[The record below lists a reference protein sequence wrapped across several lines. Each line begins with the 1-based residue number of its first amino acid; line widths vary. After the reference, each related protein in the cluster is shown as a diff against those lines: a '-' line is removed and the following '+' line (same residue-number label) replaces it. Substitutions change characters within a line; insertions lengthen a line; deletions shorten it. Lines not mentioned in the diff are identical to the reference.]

1 MFSLKIQNFEPRKLA
16 KNLAVNVE
24 KRIQFT
30 GRCTMKVSERE
41 ISRQMKVRKTAAN
54 TIKNFTKKYFQG
66 QQKTGRP
73 SIFSSGNKRFIRK
86 RVSQFP

>member
-30 GRCTMKVSERE
+30 VRCTMKVSERK
-41 ISRQMKVRKTAAN
+41 ISRQMKVRKTAVPN
-54 TIKNFTKKYFQG
+54 TIKNFTKVLSRTAKN
-66 QQKTGRP
+66 RP
-73 SIFSSGNKRFIRK
+73 SEHF
-86 RVSQFP
+86 

>member
-16 KNLAVNVE
+16 KNPAVNVE

-41 ISRQMKVRKTAAN
+41 ISRQMKVRKTAVPN
-54 TIKNFTKKYFQG
+54 TTKKISKNKYFQG
-66 QQKTGRP
+66 QQKNRP
-73 SIFSSGNKRFIRK
+73 SEHF
-86 RVSQFP
+86 

>member
-30 GRCTMKVSERE
+30 DRCTMKVSERE
-41 ISRQMKVRKTAAN
+41 ISRQMKVRKTAVPN
-54 TIKNFTKKYFQG
+54 TIKKISKNKYFQG
-66 QQKTGRP
+66 QQKNRP
-73 SIFSSGNKRFIRK
+73 SEHF
-86 RVSQFP
+86 